1 MDDRGVYL
9 YGFTRPGALSDD
21 PVLGLDGQSVV
32 VLLEWEGLA
41 AAYCLVSLSEF
52 QGEQAETN
60 LRNLDWVISH
70 ACHHEQVVE
79 RLMARA
85 AVLPVALRFGL
96 FLRRGPVP
104 HAGSSA
110 KGHLPIPG
118 PYRGQGGV
126 GRQSLPRYPVGHDTT
141 HPGRSVAGRA
151 EPPVTGFSRGALPD
165 GEATASAGPGSA
177 PSLEASLD
185 ATCRASADG
194 ACPGDLPPPLE
205 ARHHGEPGRMSLC

>member
-9 YGFTRPGALSDD
+9 YGFTPPWPPFPTTPFSAWTDSPWLCCWSGRGWQRRTASSASPNSRANRPD
-21 PVLGLDGQSVV
+21 
-32 VLLEWEGLA
+32 E
-41 AAYCLVSLSEF
+41 
-52 QGEQAETN
+52 

-85 AVLPVALRFGL
+85 AVLPVASRFGL

-126 GRQSLPRYPVGHDTT
+126 GRQSLPRYPIGRDTT

-151 EPPVTGFSRGALPD
+151 EPPVTGFSQ
-165 GEATASAGPGSA
+165 
-177 PSLEASLD
+177 
-185 ATCRASADG
+185 G
-194 ACPGDLPPPLE
+194 ACT
-205 ARHHGEPGRMSLC
+205 